1 MTGGAVLGRIVLAGS
16 LFVMIL
22 TIAVAPV
29 WGRGAASHYE
39 QHGFVTAT
47 DGARIYY
54 VASTGDGPWRGSTAD
69 AGQQANENRQ
79 FVSAHDRPSILF
91 VPGWLMPGWIWEKQL
106 EEFSKT
112 YHVVAMDPRAQG
124 ESDKTAEGLYPAQMA
139 RDIHSVIEQLHL
151 APVVIV
157 GWSMAIVETLAY
169 VDQFGTK
176 DIAGL
181 VLVDELAGGME
192 PGDAEM
198 DLGILKGVLTD
209 RKNTSEYFVRK
220 IQFHKPQPEEYVQ
233 RVIAAAMETPTSN
246 AVALLVGRYT
256 ADYRAVLPKI
266 DKPTLMCAAK
276 PSPYFDRVEAMQKQI
291 PGSRL
296 EVFEGAGHA
305 LFVDNAEQFN
315 TAMENFLSGLK

>member
-16 LFVMIL
+16 LIAMIAA
-22 TIAVAPV
+22 I
-29 WGRGAASHYE
+29 GAAPTWGQDNAKHDWKS
-39 QHGFVTAT
+39 GFVAAT
-47 DGARIYY
+47 DGAQIHY
-54 VASTGDGPWRGSTAD
+54 VE
-69 AGQQANENRQ
+69 AGQAPE
-79 FVSAHDRPSILF
+79 SEAHPSILF

-112 YHVVAMDPRAQG
+112 YHVVAMDPRAQR

-209 RKNTSEYFVRK
+209 RQNTTEYFVRK
-220 IQFHKPQPEEYVQ
+220 IQFRKPQPEEYIQ
-233 RVIAAAMETPTSN
+233 RVIAAAMETPTSD
-246 AVALLVGRYT
+246 AVALLAGRYT

-266 DKPTLMCAAK
+266 DKPTLVCAAK